1 MSQRCRVLRFL
12 RHLRRLV
19 SPGPLGCQGE
29 RAAAA
34 YLKKHGLQIL
44 ERNVRRAHGE
54 IDLVALEGSTL
65 VFVEVKS
72 RTCTD
77 KELTGL
83 EKIDRRKRAALR
95 RASASYRK
103 CAPRPVESYRL
114 DAVTVEFEK
123 GKLRRRVRAIRWY
136 PAIADLDEG

>member
-1 MSQRCRVLRFL
+1 MLRFF
-12 RHLRRLV
+12 RHLYHLV
-19 SPGPLGCQGE
+19 APGPLGSQGE

-34 YLKKHGLQIL
+34 YLKKHGLRIL
-44 ERNVRRAHGE
+44 DRNVRRAHGE

-72 RTCTD
+72 HTRTD

-95 RASASYRK
+95 RACSSYRK
-103 CAPRPVESYRL
+103 RASLLVESYRL
-114 DAVTVEFEK
+114 DAVTVEFEE
-123 GKLRRRVRAIRWY
+123 GKLRRRVRELRWY